1 MGIRKAQVSVW
12 RELFF
17 NRLARG
23 RPNRLGNVCPEA
35 GEEVKGPAGAWRKS

>member
-23 RPNRLGNVCPEA
+23 RPNQLGNVCPEA
-35 GEEVKGPAGAWRKS
+35 GEEVNGPAGAWR